1 MGKEKDFFERKKG
14 KKKEANHQGLW
25 INEEAVE
32 VYQKRIKE
40 CSLFSR
46 EDVGE
51 RRRLRIEFQK
61 QYGLNEIEALNIA
74 NGFHVTSYLKKYELL
89 EKGVDIEQLSS
100 KEYVFEEMEE
110 EDE

>member
-1 MGKEKDFFERKKG
+1 MGKVKDFFERKKG

-74 NGFHVTSYLKKYELL
+74 NFVFLRPY
-89 EKGVDIEQLSS
+89 VLSPLRLV
-100 KEYVFEEMEE
+100 KE
-110 EDE
+110 